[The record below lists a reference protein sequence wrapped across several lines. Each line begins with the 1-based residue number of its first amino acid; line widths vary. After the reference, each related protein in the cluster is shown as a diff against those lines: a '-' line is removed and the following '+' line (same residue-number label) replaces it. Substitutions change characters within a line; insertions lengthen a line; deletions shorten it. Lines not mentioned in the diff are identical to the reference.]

1 MSGVIKKNMD
11 NVFALNAKSNADR
24 ADRMKKAAKP
34 VEEANSMVDKVNSQL
49 SGNVQG
55 ADKIEKEISDMDI
68 YSKQDLEL
76 AEELLFNKYVKKDML
91 LTKTKSAAIYTVS
104 AAEMDLV
111 NDMIFDFAK
120 NNEDEDGNVNVSQRK
135 MDTLQQLYVLAV
147 AFEGF
152 DTKDIASDRSI
163 GIELIKRSIVAMDNV
178 EVKGDIKAFNNM
190 KEEIK
195 KAIKKRAY
203 VIRQLS
209 ATIID
214 VLSKKRFEFESM
226 VSDILSRGDILPKS

>member
-1 MSGVIKKNMD
+1 MD
-11 NVFALNAKSNADR
+11 NVFQLNAKNNSER
-24 ADRMKKAAKP
+24 ADKMAKAAKP
-34 VEEANSMVDKVNSQL
+34 TEDKQAMVDNVNNQL
-49 SGNVQG
+49 SGGTQG
-55 ADKIEKEISDMDI
+55 SDKIEKELAEMDV
-68 YSKQDLEL
+68 YSKEDLGL
-76 AEELLFNKYVKKDML
+76 AEELLFNKYVRKEMP
-91 LTKTKSAAIYTVS
+91 LTKTKVVSMYTVS

-152 DTKDIASDRSI
+152 GSDIAENKSI
-163 GIELIKRSIVAMDNV
+163 SVELIKRSIVKMDDV
-178 EVKGDIKAFNNM
+178 EAAGDIKAFNDM
-190 KEEIK
+190 REEIK

-203 VIRQLS
+203 IIRQLS
-209 ATIID
+209 AAIID

-226 VSDILSRGDILPKS
+226 ISDILSRGDILPKS